1 MMSKPLYMPTCVPVG
16 TVKLAFRTAVPLPTA
31 FRRALLDRSPPVK
44 SAAAAAALRQR
55 HQHTLAAAAEITIST
70 TTTITQTEA
79 APSDVSRFPVAGSG
93 SVGEP
98 VGLATGAAV
107 GTEVDGALLG
117 ALDVGALLGALD
129 VGTAVGAV
137 VGA

>member
-44 SAAAAAALRQR
+44 SAAAAAALR

-117 ALDVGALLGALD
+117 ALDVG
-129 VGTAVGAV
+129 TAVGAV